1 MKGLLIK
8 DFLYLKQQ
16 GRALLVLL
24 IFFVAFAVMSKGG
37 AMTAISG
44 LAVAVTLVV
53 VINTFAFDEGS
64 KWDIYAFSLP
74 VRKKQIVLE
83 KYVFLL
89 LMTAAVTL
97 ISGIFAFA
105 FQGMENF
112 SETLLTL
119 AACAG
124 IGITI
129 CSVILPFVYRFGVQ
143 KSWLICLI
151 IGIAVPMIFTPLIR
165 QAHLNTL
172 GEEAIT
178 RISWSLPFIVALIFI
193 GSYLISCR
201 IVKNKEL

>member
-24 IFFVAFAVMSKGG
+24 IFFVAFAFMSKGG

-74 VRKKQIVLE
+74 VRKKRIVLE

-97 ISGIFAFA
+97 ISEIFAFA
-105 FQGMENF
+105 FHGMENF
-112 SETLLTL
+112 GVTLLTL

-124 IGITI
+124 VGITL

-143 KSWLICLI
+143 KAWLICLI
-151 IGIAVPMIFTPLIR
+151 VGIAVPMIFAPLIR

-193 GSYLISCR
+193 GSYVISCR
-201 IVKNKEL
+201 IVENKKL